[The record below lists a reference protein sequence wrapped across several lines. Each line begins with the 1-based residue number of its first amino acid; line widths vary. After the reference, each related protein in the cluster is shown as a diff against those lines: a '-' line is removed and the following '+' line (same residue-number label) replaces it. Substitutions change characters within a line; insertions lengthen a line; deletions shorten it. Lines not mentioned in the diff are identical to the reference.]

1 MSDQLY
7 IAYFKEK
14 EDIGNCKA
22 KAIYNLRMHQSKNL
36 IKLVTKDQNR
46 QGQELVNVDVFVCF
60 FCCLMSCSRLFRTS
74 GDATTAEEVLCHLG
88 NLFNAGGL

>member
-46 QGQELVNVDVFVCF
+46 HGQELVTLDVFVCF
-60 FCCLMSCSRLFRTS
+60 FLLFKVMFETISNICRRRAAS
-74 GDATTAEEVLCHLG
+74 FGQFA
-88 NLFNAGGL
+88 

>member
-22 KAIYNLRMHQSKNL
+22 KAIYNLRMHQSENL

-46 QGQELVNVDVFVCF
+46 QGQELVTVDVFVCF

-74 GDATTAEEVLCHLG
+74 GDATTAEEALRHLG
-88 NLFNAGGL
+88 NLLNAGGL